1 MMKDFLIIGVTRARA
16 NGVNR
21 KVLHHPSAEAVK
33 GSKRVAYPAARRVAA
48 AAAER
53 PATART
59 RRYRERL
66 RAGAVMVPIAV
77 SPEILG
83 LLIDTGW
90 LSESE
95 SEDRRQIA
103 AALGA
108 LLADAAAH
116 HRR

>member
-1 MMKDFLIIGVTRARA
+1 MEKRPVRNDSRAISM
-16 NGVNR
+16 
-21 KVLHHPSAEAVK
+21 PSVPPPPATPGAAESSA
-33 GSKRVAYPAARRVAA
+33 P
-48 AAAER
+48 ER

-77 SPEILG
+77 TPEILG

-108 LLADAAAH
+108 MLADAATA
-116 HRR
+116 RRRRGIPLRP